1 MDHSLSSLCTK
12 YDYYKYYK
20 DHKYYYKINYL
31 EKKRR
36 DAIENQNKSYYKDY
50 WINSR
55 WKD

>member
-1 MDHSLSSLCTK
+1 MDRGLSSLCTK

-20 DHKYYYKINYL
+20 EHKYYYKINYL